1 MVEDSNI
8 SAVSKQAIAGAC
20 AGFVFAN
27 IAFPFDLL
35 KVRKQ
40 ASVQLQGISYGEE
53 LKMIYKAEGLRGF
66 TRGYSGLLI
75 RDVPGFAIYF
85 GAFEGFKTLF
95 GVANR
100 KQDTGLSK
108 GQTALRKFLAGGLAG
123 VVTWTIAFPAD
134 TIKTKMQTA
143 KQGDNASTMQVFA
156 KVVRQEGFFSLYRG
170 IHV

>member
-1 MVEDSNI
+1 MVEGSDI

-40 ASVQLQGISYGEE
+40 ANLHQEGVSYRQE
-53 LKMIYKAEGLRGF
+53 LTLIYKAEGMRGF
-66 TRGYSGLLI
+66 TRGYWGLLI

-95 GVANR
+95 GVAQSR
-100 KQDTGLSK
+100 
-108 GQTALRKFLAGGLAG
+108 
-123 VVTWTIAFPAD
+123 
-134 TIKTKMQTA
+134 
-143 KQGDNASTMQVFA
+143 
-156 KVVRQEGFFSLYRG
+156 
-170 IHV
+170 